1 MSLGTRIKS
10 AREAKK
16 ITQAALAA
24 RFSISRNAVSMWE
37 SGDAQPSAAKVPDIA
52 RFLGVSPNWLWTGRE
67 ERAAKPAAAAFV
79 GYAGARDVVNVPDGD
94 RPSLG
99 DLDAPQI
106 TGDEWQA
113 VIVQGRS
120 MTPVYRPGD
129 VLFFRRREHEPTAL
143 YGMDC
148 VVETERGRRYI
159 KLVRKGVAKGTV
171 DLESHAQGV
180 ETIRDVTLVW
190 AAPIEVVQRGR
201 GR

>member
-1 MSLGTRIKS
+1 MSIGTRIRA

-16 ITQAALAA
+16 VTQAALAA
-24 RFSISRNAVSMWE
+24 RFSISRNAISMWE
-37 SGDAQPSAAKVPDIA
+37 SGGAQPSAAKLPEIA

-67 ERAAKPAAAAFV
+67 ERQARTAGAAFI
-79 GYAGARDVVNVPDGD
+79 GYAGARDAVNVPDGD
-94 RPSLG
+94 RPALG
-99 DLDAPQI
+99 DIEAPVI

-113 VIVQGRS
+113 VVVQGRS
-120 MTPVYRPGD
+120 MMPVYRPGD
-129 VLFFRRREHEPTAL
+129 TLFFRRREHDLSAL

-148 VVETERGRRYI
+148 VVETERGRRYV
-159 KLVRKGVAKGTV
+159 KLVRKGLTRGTV

-180 ETIRDVTLVW
+180 DPIRDVTLVW